1 MSKDKVKGVIKS
13 KVVQEWE
20 DLKFYNEY
28 VGSNSSL
35 TIRSRARWAVLD
47 ELWNELY
54 PDEDYLEIE
63 DK

>member
-20 DLKFYNEY
+20 YLRFYDEY
-28 VGSNSSL
+28 LGSNDSL
-35 TIRSRARWAVLD
+35 TIRYRARWAILD

-54 PDEDYLEIE
+54 PDEDYLESE
-63 DK
+63 EK

>member
-1 MSKDKVKGVIKS
+1 MSKDKVKVVIKS

-20 DLKFYNEY
+20 YLKFYNEY
-28 VGSNSSL
+28 VGSNDSL

-47 ELWNELY
+47 KLWNELY
-54 PDEDYLEIE
+54 PGEDYLEIE

>member
-1 MSKDKVKGVIKS
+1 MSKDKVKCVIKS

-20 DLKFYNEY
+20 YLTFYKEY
-28 VGSNSSL
+28 LGSSDSL
-35 TIRSRARWAVLD
+35 TIRYRARWAILD

-54 PDEDYLEIE
+54 PGEDYLEIE